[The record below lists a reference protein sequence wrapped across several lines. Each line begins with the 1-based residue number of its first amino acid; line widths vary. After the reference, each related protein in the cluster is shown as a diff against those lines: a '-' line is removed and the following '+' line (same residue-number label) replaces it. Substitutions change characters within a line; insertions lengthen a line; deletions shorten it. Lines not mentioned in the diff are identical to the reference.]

1 MRLYQQAALR
11 PHGLFGKTAASLTE
25 SREAAADAFAAH
37 VDGHSYAQS
46 SEAVVHGLTPAFD
59 AVFPPD
65 DPRLPF
71 FEQFSQ
77 LAQIEYNRSRTAYV
91 YAPPAHTA

>member
-1 MRLYQQAALR
+1 
-11 PHGLFGKTAASLTE
+11 
-25 SREAAADAFAAH
+25 
-37 VDGHSYAQS
+37 
-46 SEAVVHGLTPAFD
+46 VHGLTPAFD